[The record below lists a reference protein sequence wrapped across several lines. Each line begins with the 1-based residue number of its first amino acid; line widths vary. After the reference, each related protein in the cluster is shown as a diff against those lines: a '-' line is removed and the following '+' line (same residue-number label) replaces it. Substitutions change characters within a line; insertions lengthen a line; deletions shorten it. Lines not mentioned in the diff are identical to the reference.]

1 MCVCVPTDGETGPGP
16 KAALDCLSLPGPTP
30 SLSLTNSSRLPTGA
44 QGRSWGK
51 EGRFLQSE
59 ERGQRKALCPGAH
72 RALPGN
78 RASRLPSVSAHLLW
92 GPPVSGIMPDLWGPA
107 SLSLTSSSLTP
118 VAAHR
123 KHCSSQGTDKAS
135 PCTRLHRAHAFTVH
149 TPSPCTRASLRTWAS
164 PCTRLHCAH
173 ERHRAHAFTVHTGVT
188 VHTSV
193 TVLTGFTV
201 FAPSSLKDIRVFSTS
216 APF

>member
-1 MCVCVPTDGETGPGP
+1 MCVCVPTDGKTGPGP

-123 KHCSSQGTDKAS
+123 EHCSSQGTEKAS
-135 PCTRLHRAHAFTVH
+135 PCTRLHRAHE
-149 TPSPCTRASLRTWAS
+149 
-164 PCTRLHCAH
+164 LHCAH
-173 ERHRAHAFTVHTGVT
+173 ERHRAHAFTVHTNFTVHTGVT

-193 TVLTGFTV
+193 TV